1 VTGRFYPAVKI
12 LSYVPIL
19 FLPFVV
25 FADGPRDERHWA
37 QWRGP
42 LDTGVATT
50 ADPPVEWSETKNIK
64 WKVRTVGHGTSSPIV
79 WDDRI
84 FLTTSIPHGE
94 ENDPTAG
101 VRPGAHDNTSKV
113 QQTKFLV
120 LAVNREDGKVL
131 WQTTVRD
138 QAPHESRHET
148 GSYASAS
155 PITDGERIYA
165 FFGSNGL
172 YCLDWN
178 GEVLWEKDLGEMH
191 SKHGHG
197 EGSSPTLFTDTLVV
211 NWDHEG
217 PSFVAA
223 FDKRTGKELWRKD
236 RDEPTSW
243 SSPHVV
249 VHDGKPQ
256 VVISAAN
263 RIRSYDLGTGELIW
277 ECGGLSHNVVAGP
290 VSEDGFVICGS
301 SYEKQA
307 ILGIDLDGAKGDI
320 TGTDQVAWIK
330 RHDTPYV
337 PSLLLYQDHIYYL
350 RHYQGVLTCLKVK
363 TGEEVY
369 ARARLPGIGNVYAS
383 PVAANGR
390 IYLTSLEG
398 NTLVFSAGAN
408 PDVISINRLDDSFSA
423 SAALVGK
430 ELFLRGDEFLYCIAE
445 E

>member
-1 VTGRFYPAVKI
+1 VRIHSFALIV
-12 LSYVPIL
+12 L
-19 FLPFVV
+19 LPFAS
-25 FADGPRDERHWA
+25 FADGPRDDRYWG

-64 WKVRTVGHGTSSPIV
+64 WKVRNVGHGTSSPIV
-79 WDDRI
+79 WEDRI
-84 FLTTSIPHGE
+84 FLTTSVPHGAE
-94 ENDPTAG
+94 SDPDSG
-101 VRPGAHDNTSKV
+101 VRPGAHDNTTKV
-113 QQTKFLV
+113 QETKFLV
-120 LAVNREDGKVL
+120 LAVNREDGEML
-131 WQTTVRD
+131 WQTTVAY
-138 QAPHESRHET
+138 QIPHESRHDT

-155 PITDGERIYA
+155 PTTDGERIYA

-178 GEVLWEKDLGEMH
+178 GEVLWEKDLGDMH

-197 EGSSPTLFTDTLVV
+197 EGSSPTLYGGILVV

-217 PSFVAA
+217 PSFAVAL
-223 FDKRTGKELWRKD
+223 DKRTGKELWRND

-249 VHDGKPQ
+249 VHQGNPQ

-263 RIRSYDLGTGELIW
+263 RIRSYDLDTGKQIW

-307 ILGIDLDGAKGDI
+307 ILGISLDGAKGDI
-320 TGTDQVAWIK
+320 TDTNKVVWIK

-337 PSLLLYQDHIYYL
+337 PSLLLYDGHVYYL
-350 RHYQGVLTCLKVK
+350 RHYQGVLTCLEAK
-363 TGEEVY
+363 TGKEVY
-369 ARARLPGIGNVYAS
+369 SRARLPGIGSAYAS

-390 IYLTSLEG
+390 IYITSLEG
-398 NTLVFSAGAN
+398 NTLVFTAGIN
-408 PDVISINRLDDSFSA
+408 PEVLSVNELDDSFSA
-423 SAALVGK
+423 SASLVGK
-430 ELFLRGDEFLYCIAE
+430 EIFLRGDRFLYCISE

>member
-1 VTGRFYPAVKI
+1 VKI
-12 LSYVPIL
+12 LCWLLIL
-19 FLPFVV
+19 FLPT
-25 FADGPRDERHWA
+25 AAWTEGPRDERFWA

-42 LDTGVATT
+42 LDTGAATT
-50 ADPPVEWSETKNIK
+50 ADPVVEWSETKNIK
-64 WKVRTVGHGTSSPIV
+64 WKIPLFGHGTSSPVV

-84 FLTTSIPHGE
+84 FITTAVPHGE
-94 ENDPTAG
+94 EIDPEVG
-101 VRPGAHDNTSKV
+101 VRPGAHDNTFKV
-113 QQTKFLV
+113 QKTEFIVFAITRK
-120 LAVNREDGKVL
+120 DGEIL
-131 WQTTVRD
+131 WQSTVIE

-172 YCLDWN
+172 YCLDWD
-178 GEVLWEKDLGEMH
+178 GKVLWEKDLGDMH
-191 SKHGHG
+191 TKHGHG
-197 EGSSPTLFTDTLVV
+197 EGSSPTLYGETLVV

-217 PSFVAA
+217 PSFVVAL
-223 FDKRTGKELWRKD
+223 DKHTGKELWRND

-249 VHDGKPQ
+249 LHHANPQ

-263 RIRSYDLGTGELIW
+263 RIRSYDLGTGKLIW

-290 VSEDGFVICGS
+290 VSEEGFVVCGS

-307 ILGIDLDGAKGDI
+307 ILGISLEGAKGDI
-320 TGTDQVAWIK
+320 TSSAKVAWIK

-337 PSLLLYQDHIYYL
+337 PSLLLYQHHVYYL
-350 RHYQGVLTCLKVK
+350 RHYQGVMTCLKVN

-369 ARARLPGIGNVYAS
+369 TRARLPGIGSVYSS

-390 IYLTSLEG
+390 IYITSLEG
-398 NTLVFSAGAN
+398 NTLVFTAGAEPEVLSVN
-408 PDVISINRLDDSFSA
+408 SLNDSFSS

-430 ELFLRGDEFLYCIAE
+430 ELFLRGDRFLYCIAKK
-445 E
+445 

>member
-1 VTGRFYPAVKI
+1 MKFI
-12 LSYVPIL
+12 WCVPVAL
-19 FLPFVV
+19 LPFAI
-25 FADGPRDERHWA
+25 FAEGPRDERYWA

-50 ADPPVEWSETKNIK
+50 ANPPVDWSETENIK
-64 WKVRTVGHGTSSPIV
+64 WKVPLFGHGTSSPIV

-84 FLTTSIPHGE
+84 FLTAALSQGQEVEIPV
-94 ENDPTAG
+94 G
-101 VRPGAHDNTSKV
+101 VRPGAHDNTTQV
-113 QQTKFLV
+113 QKTEFIV
-120 LAVNREDGKVL
+120 FAINRKDGKTL
-131 WQTTVRD
+131 WKTTVREGI
-138 QAPHESRHET
+138 PHESRHDT

-172 YCLDWN
+172 YCLDWD
-178 GEVLWEKDLGEMH
+178 GKVLWEKDLGDMH

-197 EGSSPTLFTDTLVV
+197 EGSSPTLYGDTLVV

-217 PSFVAA
+217 PSLVVA
-223 FDKRTGKELWRKD
+223 FDKRTGKELWRNE

-249 VHDGKPQ
+249 VFQEKPQ

-290 VSEDGFVICGS
+290 VSENGYIICGS

-307 ILGIDLDGAKGDI
+307 ILGISLEGAKGDI
-320 TGTDQVAWIK
+320 TETDHIAWIK

-337 PSLLLYQDHIYYL
+337 PSLLLYEGHVYYL

-369 ARARLPGIGNVYAS
+369 ARARLPGIGSAYAS

-390 IYLTSLEG
+390 IYITSLEG
-398 NTLVFSAGAN
+398 HTLVFTAGAE
-408 PDVISINRLDDSFSA
+408 PEVLSINSLDDSFSA

-430 ELFLRGDEFLYCIAE
+430 EIVLRGDKFLYCIGE
-445 E
+445 K

>member
-1 VTGRFYPAVKI
+1 MKI
-12 LSYVPIL
+12 LLIIMVL
-19 FLPFVV
+19 LPMVSFPN
-25 FADGPRDERHWA
+25 GSRDERYWA

-64 WKVRTVGHGTSSPIV
+64 WKVPTIGHGTSSPIV
-79 WDDRI
+79 WDNLI
-84 FLTTSIPHGE
+84 FLTTSIAHGDGNE
-94 ENDPTAG
+94 PAAG
-101 VRPGAHDNTSKV
+101 VRPGAHDNTIKV
-113 QQTKFLV
+113 QKTQFVV
-120 LAVNREDGKVL
+120 LAVNRQDGKML
-131 WQTTVRD
+131 WQTTVAD
-138 QAPHESRHET
+138 QAPHESRHDT

-172 YCLDWN
+172 YCLDLN
-178 GEVLWEKDLGEMH
+178 GKVLWEKDLGDMH
-191 SKHGHG
+191 TKHGHG
-197 EGSSPTLFTDTLVV
+197 EGSSPTLYGETLVV

-217 PSFVAA
+217 PSFVMAI
-223 FDKRTGKELWRKD
+223 DKLTGEELWKEE

-249 VHDGKPQ
+249 VHEGKPQ

-290 VSEDGFVICGS
+290 VSEDGYIVCGS

-307 ILGIDLDGAKGDI
+307 ILGIKLEGAQGDI
-320 TGTDQVAWIK
+320 TNSDNVAWIK

-337 PSLLLYQDHIYYL
+337 PSLLLYDGHVYYL

-369 ARARLPGIGNVYAS
+369 SRARLPGIGKVYAS
-383 PVAANGR
+383 PVAASGR
-390 IYLTSLEG
+390 IYLSSLEG
-398 NTLVFSAGAN
+398 NTVVFTAGEN
-408 PDVISINRLDDSFSA
+408 PEVLSVNSLDDSFSA
-423 SAALVGK
+423 SAALVGE
-430 ELFLRGDEFLYCIAE
+430 ELILRGEKFLYSIE
-445 E
+445 DR

>member
-1 VTGRFYPAVKI
+1 MKI
-12 LSYVPIL
+12 HFCGLI
-19 FLPFVV
+19 FLIPFIV
-25 FADGPRDERHWA
+25 FAKDPRDERYWA

-50 ADPPVEWSETKNIK
+50 ADPPLEWSETKNIK
-64 WKVRTVGHGTSSPIV
+64 WKISTIGYGTSSPIV

-94 ENDPTAG
+94 EKKPAAG
-101 VRPGAHDNTSKV
+101 IRPGAHDNTTKV
-113 QQTKFLV
+113 QKTKFIV
-120 LAVNREDGKVL
+120 FAVNREDGKIL
-131 WQTTVRD
+131 WQTTVRN
-138 QAPHESRHET
+138 QVPHESRHDT

-165 FFGSNGL
+165 FFGSTGV

-178 GEVLWEKDLGEMH
+178 GEVLWKKDLGEMH
-191 SKHGHG
+191 TKHGHG
-197 EGSSPTLFTDTLVV
+197 EGSSPTLYGDTLVV

-217 PSFVAA
+217 PSFVVA
-223 FDKRTGKELWRKD
+223 FDKHTGKELWRNE

-243 SSPHVV
+243 SSPHVLM
-249 VHDGKPQ
+249 HNGKAQ
-256 VVISAAN
+256 VVVSAAN

-290 VSEDGFVICGS
+290 VSADGFVICGS

-307 ILGIDLDGAKGDI
+307 ILGINLDETKGDI
-320 TGTDQVAWIK
+320 TNSDNVAWIK

-337 PSLLLYQDHIYYL
+337 PSLLLYQNHVYYL
-350 RHYQGVLTCLKVK
+350 RHYQGVMTCLKVK

-369 ARARLPGIGNVYAS
+369 TRARLPGIGNVYAS

-390 IYLTSLEG
+390 IYITSLEG
-398 NTLVFSAGAN
+398 NTLVFTAGAEPEVLSVN
-408 PDVISINRLDDSFSA
+408 SLDDSFSA

-430 ELFLRGDEFLYCIAE
+430 ELFLRGDKSLYCIAE